1 MRLTLFPDDNQLQLR
16 FDDCDEARRF
26 FTDARDQHGFLLH
39 LEHRLK
45 PFQKVTVAVEAPPVT
60 FTAQAEVVQLFPGSG
75 MVGTAFKLDDP
86 AEPLA
91 ALDPEKPAARP
102 GGAASRQT
110 GARHNAGRKA
120 ASEAEISPFFK
131 IKEMNPTERF
141 RLATKASR
149 QERAILLRD
158 SSPQVLLGL
167 LNHPRIEDSEVLE
180 IIKSNYA
187 SGGIMQRVADSRK
200 WMSNRDIRSAVVRSN
215 KTPPLLAIKH
225 LDALPTRELSVL
237 AKSGQTREQLRK
249 AALKLYLKRTGRP
262 GM

>member
-1 MRLTLFPDDNQLQLR
+1 MRLILFPDDNQLQLR
-16 FDDCDEARRF
+16 FEDPEEARRF

-45 PFQKVTVAVEAPPVT
+45 PFQKVTVAVDAPPLA
-60 FTAQAEVVQLFPGSG
+60 FTTQAEVVQLFPGSG
-75 MVGTAFKLDDP
+75 MVGTAFKLDNP
-86 AEPLA
+86 AAPLA
-91 ALDPEKPAARP
+91 ALDPEQPRDDEP
-102 GGAASRQT
+102 G
-110 GARHNAGRKA
+110 RHLNAGRVA
-120 ASEAEISPFFK
+120 GSEAEISPFYR

-158 SSPQVLLGL
+158 ASPQVLLGL

-180 IIKSNYA
+180 VIKSNYA

-200 WMSNRDIRSAVVRSN
+200 WMANRDIRSAVVRSA
-215 KTPPLLAIKH
+215 KTPPLIAIKH
-225 LDALPTRELSVL
+225 LEALPTRELGVL